1 MLQQTRS
8 DDSDEH
14 HVHMPLGCEDYS
26 VSLVLL
32 IFSIIVIKYP
42 GGFLLSGSSS
52 GSLGADDPKG
62 LYLCLGGE
70 LLTF

>member
-14 HVHMPLGCEDYS
+14 HVHMSLGCKDCS

-32 IFSIIVIKYP
+32 IFSIIIKYP
-42 GGFLLSGSSS
+42 GGLLLSGSSS